1 MSVLRCPGCG
11 AERPPDVRVFEC
23 ACGELLELDH
33 GAVECSRELFDVRRR
48 EVGSGLRSGVWRF
61 REVVHPDLP
70 EDETVRLGEGD
81 TPLYDSAPLA
91 RWCGLERIAI
101 KHEGMNPSG
110 SFKDRGMTVAVSHAR
125 RLGARRVAC
134 ASTGNTAASL
144 ASYAAAA
151 GLQAVVL
158 APEDGTAAG
167 KLSQAIAYGARTLLV
182 RGDFDAGM
190 RLVRASAEEL
200 GLYLVNS
207 INPFRLEGQKTIVL
221 ELLQELGWRAPDW
234 IVFPAGNL
242 GNCAAFG
249 KALKEARARGWID
262 RMPRLAAVQARGAS
276 PFAAAFEGGQFSTL
290 EEDDVLKS
298 HAFEKGD
305 LLLFLS
311 HKYHCVAPVDAGER
325 RVFVAEI
332 WEGEAR
338 DCAGRCVQPA
348 GAVCVS
354 CGAFTGTRE

>member
-1 MSVLRCPGCG
+1 MAWLS
-11 AERPPDVRVFEC
+11 
-23 ACGELLELDH
+23 
-33 GAVECSRELFDVRRR
+33 
-48 EVGSGLRSGVWRF
+48 
-61 REVVHPDLP
+61 LP
-70 EDETVRLGEGD
+70 
-81 TPLYDSAPLA
+81 
-91 RWCGLERIAI
+91 
-101 KHEGMNPSG
+101 
-110 SFKDRGMTVAVSHAR
+110 
-125 RLGARRVAC
+125 
-134 ASTGNTAASL
+134 
-144 ASYAAAA
+144 AAA

-276 PFAAAFEGGQFSTL
+276 PFAAAFEGGFGELVPVRAETL
-290 EEDDVLKS
+290 
-298 HAFEKGD
+298 ATAIRIGD
-305 LLLFLS
+305 
-311 HKYHCVAPVDAGER
+311 PVSYR
-325 RVFVAEI
+325 RAVRAIQGTWGFVTSVTDAEI
-332 WEGEAR
+332 LAAKAAVDRAGLGAEPAS
-338 DCAGRCVQPA
+338 CAAVA
-348 GAVCVS
+348 GARRLVEDGVLDPAARVVAVLTGHLLKDPDTTLRFHRGELP
-354 CGAFTGTRE
+354 GAEPGDVNRTRSIDPEPGALREALAD